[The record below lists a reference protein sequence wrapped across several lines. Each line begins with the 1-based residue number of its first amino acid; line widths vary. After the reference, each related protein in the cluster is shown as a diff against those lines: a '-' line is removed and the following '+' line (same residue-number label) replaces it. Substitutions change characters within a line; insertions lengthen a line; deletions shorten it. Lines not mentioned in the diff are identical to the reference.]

1 MFNFV
6 YSVWRT
12 APVVL
17 VLLDC
22 EACGYDELC
31 LLVIMSKLAD
41 VISFWT
47 LTHRYCQG
55 DVTML

>member
-1 MFNFV
+1 MFTFV
-6 YSVWRT
+6 DNIQRIV
-12 APVVL
+12 PVVL

-22 EACGYDELC
+22 EGRRNDELC
-31 LLVIMSKLAD
+31 LLVIMSKHAD

-47 LTHRYCQG
+47 ATHRCCHG